1 MEFVDSDGFIRG
13 CLTTLEVVE
22 LRVLVI
28 MPRCHVGTQ
37 SGPAIASRV
46 SVKSPMPLVHTGR
59 VGGRDIYRELKWF
72 GCYTDAFNNA

>member
-37 SGPAIASRV
+37 SGLAIASRAQCPLYTQGGWEGGIYIG
-46 SVKSPMPLVHTGR
+46 SSSGSGAILMHSIMP
-59 VGGRDIYRELKWF
+59 D
-72 GCYTDAFNNA
+72 